1 MKNKNV
7 LVIGGAGFIGSHL
20 CEELVK
26 NNTVT
31 SLDNYLTG
39 SISNH
44 INGIDYYKGN
54 SSDIDEK
61 CGDLKPDL
69 IFHLGEYSR
78 VETSFDD
85 YNMVID
91 NNLCQ
96 FSKVLEYAKKN
107 NSKLLYSGSSTKFG
121 DSLGGAEAS
130 PYAWTKSTNTKHL
143 VNYANWFG
151 LKYAIVYFYNA
162 YGGNE
167 LFSGKY
173 ATLIGK
179 YLNLFKENCSKLPVV
194 KPGTQKRNFTHFS
207 DIVSA
212 LIVVG
217 EKGDGDGYGIGSD
230 ESHSVLDVV
239 KYFGL
244 EVEWLEERRGN
255 RLEADLI
262 TTKTKELGWK
272 PKVSLE
278 KYVKNK
284 IENQNRK

>member
-1 MKNKNV
+1 MKDKNI

-26 NNTVT
+26 SNNVT

-39 SISNH
+39 TIDNH
-44 INGIDYYKGN
+44 IDGVTYLKGN
-54 SSDIDEK
+54 SSDINVK
-61 CGDLKPDL
+61 CCSLKPDL
-69 IFHLGEYSR
+69 IYHLGEYSR

-85 YNMVID
+85 YSLVVQ

-107 NSKLLYSGSSTKFG
+107 DSKLVYSGSSTKFG
-121 DSLGGAEAS
+121 DALGGSEAS

-143 VNYANWFG
+143 INYANWFN
-151 LKYAIVYFYNA
+151 LEYAIVYFYNA

-167 LFSGKY
+167 LDSGKY

-179 YLNLFKENCSKLPVV
+179 YFSLLAKDQSSLPVV

-207 DIVSA
+207 DIINA
-212 LIVVG
+212 LVIIG
-217 EKGDGDGYGIGSD
+217 EKGNGDGYGIGSD
-230 ESHSVLDVV
+230 ESYSVLDVV
-239 KYFGL
+239 KFFGL

-255 RLEADLI
+255 RMSADLI
-262 TTKTKELGWK
+262 TSKTKALGWK
-272 PKVSLE
+272 PKVILKEYIKE
-278 KYVKNK
+278 KLKN
-284 IENQNRK
+284 